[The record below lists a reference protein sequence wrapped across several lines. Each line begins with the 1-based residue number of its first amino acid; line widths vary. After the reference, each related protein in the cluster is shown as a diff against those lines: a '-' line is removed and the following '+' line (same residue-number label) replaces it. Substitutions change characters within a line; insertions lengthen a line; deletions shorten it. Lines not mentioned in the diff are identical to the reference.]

1 MTAYDSVVIGAGN
14 GGLTAALGLARAGVK
29 TLLLERHNVPGGCAT
44 SFVRGRFEFEVA
56 LHQLSGMGTESF
68 PGPLRDMLTRL
79 EIIDRLEFVQM
90 PNLYRLVIPD
100 RLDITLKAD
109 RAAAVDSL
117 KACFSAEAEAID
129 RFFDLVYEY
138 CAQWVGV
145 TIFRDPEASPEK
157 YPTFFKYALKPSQVI
172 LDDFFQDPLLKTTLG
187 IYWSYQGM
195 PPSQL
200 SFGDFS
206 IMLWAYIE
214 FKPFHIKGGSQAL
227 SNTLLDAYLEAGGDV
242 RFNCGAREILVAE
255 GRTTGVVTEAGDR
268 IDTGHVVSNASTLTT
283 YVDLIDKAHIPKG
296 RLQELGARTV
306 GTSFVNIFLG
316 FDCEPDALDITEA
329 TNFLTTNSDIEEVYR
344 KTRTL
349 SAPEAMLFTC
359 YDVDDPDFSPPG
371 ACQATL
377 VGLAYA
383 EPWLSVPPHHYFDT
397 KNRIAGQM
405 LETLYQVFP
414 KCRDHIEE
422 LEIGTPV
429 THMRYLGHPGGAA
442 YGFDQYTKDNDFFLE
457 RKSPLKGLFHVG
469 AWSGMGGFQPT
480 LMSGFSAS
488 RAVARSVQSRE
499 GGQHG

>member
-1 MTAYDSVVIGAGN
+1 MTEYEAVVIGAGN
-14 GGLTAALGLARAGVK
+14 GGLTAALGLARSGVK

-79 EIIDRLEFVQM
+79 EILDRLEFVQM
-90 PNLYRLVIPD
+90 PNLYRLVIPG

-109 RAAAVDSL
+109 RVAAVDSPE
-117 KACFSAEAEAID
+117 SA
-129 RFFDLVYEY
+129 VS
-138 CAQWVGV
+138 
-145 TIFRDPEASPEK
+145 FRDGGHRPVFRSGVRLLRAMGRGDHFPGPRKPPRRNTRPFLNTRSNP
-157 YPTFFKYALKPSQVI
+157 YRPSWMTFSRTPSLKQPWGSTG
-172 LDDFFQDPLLKTTLG
+172 LTRECLLPG
-187 IYWSYQGM
+187 SHY
-195 PPSQL
+195 
-200 SFGDFS
+200 GDFA
-206 IMLWAYIE
+206 IVLWAYIE

-227 SNTLLDAYLEAGGDV
+227 SNTLLDAYLQAGGDV
-242 RFNCGAREILVAE
+242 RFNCGAREILVAD

-283 YVDLIDKAHIPKG
+283 YVDLIDKAHIPQD
-296 RLQELGARTV
+296 RLRELGARTV
-306 GTSFVNIFLG
+306 GTSFVNVFLG
-316 FDCEPDALDITEA
+316 FDCDPADLGITEA
-329 TNFLTTNSDIEEVYR
+329 TNFLATNSDIEDVYR
-344 KTRTL
+344 KTQTL

-383 EPWLSVPPHHYFDT
+383 EPWLSVPPHQYFDT
-397 KNRIAGQM
+397 KNRVAGQM
-405 LETLYQVFP
+405 LETLYRVFP

-422 LEIGTPV
+422 LEVGTPV

-442 YGFDQYTKDNDFFLE
+442 YGFDQHAKDTEFFLD

-480 LMSGFSAS
+480 LMSGFSTS
-488 RAVARSVQSRE
+488 RAVVRSLQK
-499 GGQHG
+499 